1 MYITVEEIKKH
12 LNIDS
17 YFTDDDEYLESLIEV
32 AEKVVEAHIDCSFN
46 DLLDDDGNLPV
57 PIIQAMK
64 LFVGNMYQSR
74 ESVAFAQANEI
85 PNGYDYLLS
94 LYKDYSKKNNEGGI
108 FG

>member
-17 YFTDDDEYLESLIEV
+17 YFTDDDEYLVSLIEV
-32 AEKVVEAHIDCSFN
+32 AEKVVQAHIDCSFN
-46 DLLDDDGNLPV
+46 DLLDDDGKLPT

-64 LFVGNMYQSR
+64 LFIGNMYQSR
-74 ESVAFAQANEI
+74 ESVAFVNATEI
-85 PNGYDYLLS
+85 PFAYDYLLS
-94 LYKDYSKKNNEGGI
+94 LYKDYSKKNKEGGI

>member
-1 MYITVEEIKKH
+1 MLISLEDLKKH

-17 YFTDDDEYLESLIEV
+17 YFTDDDEYLISLEGV
-32 AEKVVEAHIDCSFN
+32 AEAAVAKHIDCN
-46 DLLDDDGNLPV
+46 LEDLLDDNGELPT

-74 ESVAFAQANEI
+74 ESVAFTQAVEI
-85 PNGYDYLLS
+85 PNAYEYLLS
-94 LYKDYSKKNNEGGI
+94 LYKDYSKKLEVGGT